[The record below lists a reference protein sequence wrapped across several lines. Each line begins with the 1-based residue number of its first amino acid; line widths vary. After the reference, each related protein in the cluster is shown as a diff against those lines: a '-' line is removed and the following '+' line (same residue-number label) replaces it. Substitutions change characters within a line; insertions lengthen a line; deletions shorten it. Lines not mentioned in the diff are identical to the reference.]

1 MKSMLLF
8 FVTAVASIFASA
20 DAFRGCDNTYY
31 NQLCQTEM
39 VNRCYNCVNNMH
51 TFIPPVCVPVLN
63 NNLGTLEN
71 FPSPQWKC
79 SSYIPQPITE
89 PTTQIDQEVQDQT
102 KEDENTH
109 QSHEEDQGKFF
120 KELCDIDEFIYD
132 ICDKNDE
139 NGFCLIASYVHDM
152 CHQKDNNQAKRFDLT
167 NNALMNYESP
177 WGPLSECNQYFYKE
191 ICTNKVAKFCFDC
204 RKFLGK
210 ELFTQKPRY
219 HYYCSPFYKD
229 MNEKEAT
236 DWLAK
241 EKYECKRW
249 INPNYKSS
257 SVQNYEGGQKAY
269 PACTGPICSK
279 EGWTF
284 KETHFGKEW
293 CGLGTCK
300 EYFGNRV
307 LCTFPVNCG
316 KKLTYTQKYFQ
327 EFSNKVTTL
336 ACNKEK
342 FKCML
347 HKECRE
353 LIRDIQECKNNNAC
367 MFSVI
372 VDADDKNFLDLVKC
386 MHPN

>member
-8 FVTAVASIFASA
+8 FVTAVASIFGTA

-31 NQLCQTEM
+31 NQLCKTEM
-39 VNRCYNCVNNMH
+39 INRCYNCVNNIH
-51 TFIPPVCVPVLN
+51 AFIPPVCVPILKN
-63 NNLGTLEN
+63 NIGTLEN

-79 SSYIPQPITE
+79 SAYIPQPITE
-89 PTTQIDQEVQDQT
+89 PVVDPVIEPIEEEPKQEDQ
-102 KEDENTH
+102 N
-109 QSHEEDQGKFF
+109 EEDKIS
-120 KELCDIDEFIYD
+120 KELCEIDEFIYD
-132 ICDKNDE
+132 VCENTDE
-139 NGFCLIASYVHDM
+139 NGFCLIASYIHDI
-152 CHQKDNNQAKRFDLT
+152 CHQKDNHEHKQFELT
-167 NNALMNYESP
+167 NNNLLKYESP
-177 WGPLSECNQYFYKE
+177 WGPLSDCNQYFYKE

-210 ELFTQKPRY
+210 ELFTQRPRY
-219 HYYCSPFYKD
+219 SYYCSPFYKD
-229 MNEKEAT
+229 MNEKETT

-249 INPNYKSS
+249 NNPDYKP
-257 SVQNYEGGQKAY
+257 SVVKYYEGGQKAY
-269 PACTGPICSK
+269 SACTGPICSK

-316 KKLTYTQKYFQ
+316 KKLTNEYFQ
-327 EFSNKVTTL
+327 ELNTKITTL
-336 ACNKEK
+336 SCNKEK

-347 HKECRE
+347 HKDCRD
-353 LIRDIQECKNNNAC
+353 LIKDVQECKNNNAC
-367 MFSVI
+367 MISV
-372 VDADDKNFLDLVKC
+372 VLGADDKNFLDLVSC

>member
-8 FVTAVASIFASA
+8 FVTAVASIFGTA

-31 NQLCQTEM
+31 NQLCKTEM
-39 VNRCYNCVNNMH
+39 INRCYNCVNNIH
-51 TFIPPVCVPVLN
+51 AFIPPVCVPILKN
-63 NNLGTLEN
+63 NIGTLEN

-79 SSYIPQPITE
+79 SPYIPEPIKE
-89 PTTQIDQEVQDQT
+89 PVVEPIEEEPKQ
-102 KEDENTH
+102 
-109 QSHEEDQGKFF
+109 EDQNEEGKIS
-120 KELCDIDEFIYD
+120 KELCEIDEFIYD
-132 ICDKNDE
+132 VCENTDE
-139 NGFCLIASYVHDM
+139 NGFCLIASYIHDI
-152 CHQKDNNQAKRFDLT
+152 CHQKDNHEHKQFELT
-167 NNALMNYESP
+167 NNNLLKYESP
-177 WGPLSECNQYFYKE
+177 WGPLSDCNQYFYKE

-210 ELFTQKPRY
+210 ELFTQRPRY
-219 HYYCSPFYKD
+219 SYYCSPFYKD
-229 MNEKEAT
+229 MNEKETT

-249 INPNYKSS
+249 YNPDYKP
-257 SVQNYEGGQKAY
+257 SVVQYYEGGQKAY
-269 PACTGPICSK
+269 SACTGPICSK

-316 KKLTYTQKYFQ
+316 KKLTNEYFQ
-327 EFSNKVTTL
+327 ELNSKITTL
-336 ACNKEK
+336 SCNKEK

-347 HKECRE
+347 HKDCRD
-353 LIRDIQECKNNNAC
+353 LIKDLQECKNNNAC
-367 MFSVI
+367 MFSV
-372 VDADDKNFLDLVKC
+372 VLGADDKNFLDLVSC